1 MTDPPTDRPPGSGE
15 PQLTDA
21 DMRVLDFLAEH
32 GFDASRVHLLPEADR
47 PRAMALVRQM
57 QVLDHYPADTA
68 DDTLVDATLA
78 RIDRWEAAA
87 AEARRIEPRRIGSFR
102 LADLVGI
109 AAVLMVGT
117 AVLVPLARSMRE
129 SGLANACRANMRS
142 IGTALAS
149 YASQHDGLLPAT
161 ASIADLGSLFAR
173 PGRAPAAR
181 QSPDAPAAPL
191 SWRDDAAGGRLEAVG
206 APMQVDVRTPHSW
219 MRIRIQRVEW
229 HAFDHSENLSPL
241 VAGQFCGAGD
251 LACPGCAT
259 GQPCFAYR
267 VPVRGERFMLDRGF
281 RSVVI
286 ADSNP
291 LTEAGRLGLRASHLQ
306 PSSNHGQS
314 GQNMLFSDGS
324 VEWHTSPLIGDGTG
338 AMDNIWLP
346 RDSQGVERIDLQ
358 AWPTQPRDTFVT
370 Q

>member
-1 MTDPPTDRPPGSGE
+1 
-15 PQLTDA
+15 
-21 DMRVLDFLAEH
+21 
-32 GFDASRVHLLPEADR
+32 
-47 PRAMALVRQM
+47 
-57 QVLDHYPADTA
+57 
-68 DDTLVDATLA
+68 
-78 RIDRWEAAA
+78 
-87 AEARRIEPRRIGSFR
+87 
-102 LADLVGI
+102 
-109 AAVLMVGT
+109 
-117 AVLVPLARSMRE
+117 MRE
-129 SGLANACRANMRS
+129 SSLANACRANMRS

-161 ASIADLGSLFAR
+161 ASIADLGSLFR
-173 PGRAPAAR
+173 GSGRATPTR
-181 QSPDAPAAPL
+181 TTPVAPTTQP
-191 SWRDDAAGGRLEAVG
+191 SWSNDGTGGRLEAVG

-229 HAFDHSENLSPL
+229 HAFDHSENLGPL
-241 VAGQFCGAGD
+241 VTGQFCGAAD
-251 LACPGCAT
+251 LACPACAA